1 MTIQI
6 NQKRGVIMRK
16 PIKEIE
22 NVLQDHGYSINNII
36 CEVMKT
42 FKLKTLCRQVNFQKQ
57 AGYSTAE
64 ILTLMVMLPLM
75 LLKSIHALYQSE
87 FKKVTTM
94 KKDSIYRLKNDE
106 KMTWRAL
113 LLVMSKQF
121 QRLVNP
127 TNELDDKSAFIL
139 DDTTLAKT
147 GRRIE
152 KISMV
157 FDHVAGK
164 KGSKLGF
171 KNLTLGLFDGKI
183 FKPLDFTFQAE
194 KALKKARHRKEQYK
208 KQRDP
213 KSAGAKRIRECHVS
227 KITNGLDMLKRA
239 VKQGFWAKY
248 VLVDSWFSSHEFI
261 QTVRGL
267 GKKPMHLICGVR
279 KDGRKYLYKEESL
292 DAKQLQKVLKNE
304 SQEKRCRKRNT
315 RYFEV
320 VVDYEGIGQVKLYFC
335 RFPYQK
341 KWRLFLST
349 NTSLSLLSML
359 EIYSVRWSI
368 EVFFKETKQ
377 HLKLG
382 TCQSRDF
389 DAQIAHITICY
400 ILYTLLAYFRRVNAY
415 DSLDGLFA
423 EIKDDLIEKNVA
435 ERLWALFDDLLQVVI
450 TSIAKSGL
458 VDILEFRNSLE
469 YEYLKELF
477 ENSFLSNQL
486 KNLEKTG

>member
-1 MTIQI
+1 
-6 NQKRGVIMRK
+6 MR
-16 PIKEIE
+16 
-22 NVLQDHGYSINNII
+22 
-36 CEVMKT
+36 
-42 FKLKTLCRQVNFQKQ
+42 
-57 AGYSTAE
+57 
-64 ILTLMVMLPLM
+64 
-75 LLKSIHALYQSE
+75 QSC
-87 FKKVTTM
+87 
-94 KKDSIYRLKNDE
+94 IYRLKDNE
-106 KMTWRAL
+106 KKPWRAL
-113 LLVMSKQF
+113 LLVMAKQF

-127 TNELDDKSAFIL
+127 TNVVDDKSAFIL
-139 DDTTLAKT
+139 DDTTIAKT

-152 KISMV
+152 QISMV
-157 FDHVAGK
+157 FDHVAGR

-183 FKPLDFTFQAE
+183 FRPLDFTLQAE
-194 KALKKARHRKEQYK
+194 KALKKARHRKQQFK

-213 KSAGAKRIRECHVS
+213 RSSGAKRIRECHVS

-239 VKQGFWAKY
+239 VKQGFRAKY

-261 QTVRGL
+261 ETVRGL
-267 GKKPMHLICGVR
+267 GKTPMHLICGVR
-279 KDGRKYLYKEESL
+279 KDGRKYLYKGDFL
-292 DAKQLQKVLKNE
+292 DANQLQKVLKSE
-304 SQEKRCRKRNT
+304 GQEKRCRKRNT
-315 RYFEV
+315 RYFETV
-320 VVDYEGIGQVKLYFC
+320 VNYEGIGLVKLYFC

-349 NTSLSLLSML
+349 DTSLSLLSML

-389 DAQIAHITICY
+389 DAQIAHITTCY

-415 DSLDGLFA
+415 ESLDGLFA
-423 EIKDDLIEKNVA
+423 EIKDELIEKNVA
-435 ERLWALFDDLLQVVI
+435 ERLWELFDDLLQVVI

-458 VDILEFRNSLE
+458 VDILEFRNSSE

-477 ENSFLSNQL
+477 ENSFINNQL
-486 KNLEKTG
+486 KALEKAS

>member
-1 MTIQI
+1 
-6 NQKRGVIMRK
+6 MRK

-22 NVLQDHGYSINNII
+22 NVLQNHNYPINNII

-57 AGYSTAE
+57 AGFTASE
-64 ILTLMVMLPLM
+64 ILTLMLILPLM
-75 LLKSIHALYQSE
+75 LLKSVHALYKSE
-87 FKKVTTM
+87 FQKVTTM
-94 KKDSIYRLKNDE
+94 KKDSIYRLKNNE
-106 KMTWRAL
+106 NMPWRAL
-113 LLVMSKQF
+113 LLVMAKQF

-127 TNELDDKSAFIL
+127 TNEVDDKSAFIL
-139 DDTTLAKT
+139 DDTTHAKT

-152 KISMV
+152 QMTKV

-171 KNLTLGLFDGKI
+171 KNLTFGLFDGKSLI
-183 FKPLDFTFQAE
+183 PLDFTIQVE
-194 KALKKARHRKEQYK
+194 KQLKKARHRKERFK

-213 KSAGAKRIRECHVS
+213 KSAGSKRIKECHVS

-239 VKQGFWAKY
+239 IKQGFRAKY

-261 QTVRGL
+261 QTVREL

-279 KDGRKYLYKEESL
+279 KDSRKYLYKGDSL
-292 DAKQLQKVLKNE
+292 NANELQRVLKNE
-304 SQEKRCRKRNT
+304 GHEKRCRKRNT

-349 NTSLSLLSML
+349 DTSLSLLSML
-359 EIYSVRWSI
+359 EIYSIRWSI

-377 HLKLG
+377 QLKLG

-389 DAQIAHITICY
+389 DAQIAHITTCY

-423 EIKDDLIEKNVA
+423 EIKNDLIEKNVA

-450 TSIAKSGL
+450 TIIAKSGL
-458 VDILEFRNSLE
+458 VDILEFRNSCE

-477 ENSFLSNQL
+477 DNSFLNNQL
-486 KNLEKTG
+486 KALEKAS

>member
-1 MTIQI
+1 
-6 NQKRGVIMRK
+6 MRK
-16 PIKEIE
+16 PVKEIE
-22 NVLQDHGYSINNII
+22 NVLQNHGYSINNII

-42 FKLKTLCRQVNFQKQ
+42 FKLKTLCRQVGFQKQ
-57 AGYSTAE
+57 AGYSSSE
-64 ILTLMVMLPLM
+64 ILTLMLMLPLM
-75 LLKSIHALYQSE
+75 LLKSVHALYKSE
-87 FKKVTTM
+87 FQKVTTM
-94 KKDSIYRLKNDE
+94 KQSCIYRLKNNE
-106 KMTWRAL
+106 KMPWRAL

-127 TNELDDKSAFIL
+127 TNEVADKSAFIL
-139 DDTTLAKT
+139 DDTTHAKT

-152 KISMV
+152 QMTKV

-171 KNLTLGLFDGKI
+171 KNLTLGFFDSKSLT
-183 FKPLDFTFQAE
+183 PLDFTLQVE
-194 KALKKARHRKEQYK
+194 KPLKKARHRKDRFK

-213 KSAGAKRIRECHVS
+213 KSAGAKRIQECHVS

-239 VKQGFWAKY
+239 LKQGFRAKY

-267 GKKPMHLICGVR
+267 GKIPMHLVCGVR
-279 KDGRKYLYKEESL
+279 QDKRKYLYKENSL
-292 DAKQLQKVLKNE
+292 NASELKSVLKNE
-304 SQEKRCRKRNT
+304 GNEKRCRKRNI

-320 VVDYEGIGQVKLYFC
+320 LVDYDGIGQVKLFFC

-341 KWRLFLST
+341 KFRLFLST
-349 NTSLSLLSML
+349 DISLSLLSML
-359 EIYSVRWSI
+359 EIYSIRWTI

-389 DAQIAHITICY
+389 DAQIAHITTCY
-400 ILYTLLAYFRRVNAY
+400 LLYTLLSYFRRVNDY
-415 DSLDGLFA
+415 ESLDGLFA
-423 EIKDDLIEKNVA
+423 EIRDELIEKNVA
-435 ERLWALFDDLLQVVI
+435 ERLWELFDELLQVVI
-450 TSIAKSGL
+450 SSIAKSGL
-458 VDILEFRNSLE
+458 LDILEFRNSVE

-477 ENSFLSNQL
+477 ENSFLNNQL
-486 KNLEKTG
+486 KALENAS

>member
-1 MTIQI
+1 
-6 NQKRGVIMRK
+6 MRK
-16 PIKEIE
+16 PVKEIE
-22 NVLQDHGYSINNII
+22 NVLQHHGYSINNII

-42 FKLKTLCRQVNFQKQ
+42 FKLKTLCNQVGFQKQ
-57 AGYSTAE
+57 DGYSTSE
-64 ILTLMVMLPLM
+64 ILTLMLMLPLM
-75 LLKSIHALYQSE
+75 LLKSVHALYQSD
-87 FKKVTTM
+87 FQRVTTM
-94 KKDSIYRLKNDE
+94 RQSCIYRLKDNE
-106 KMTWRAL
+106 KMPWRAL
-113 LLVMSKQF
+113 LLVMAKQF

-127 TNELDDKSAFIL
+127 TNVVDDKSAFIL
-139 DDTTLAKT
+139 DDTTIAKT

-152 KISMV
+152 QISMV
-157 FDHVAGK
+157 FDHVAGR

-183 FKPLDFTFQAE
+183 FRPLDFTLQAE
-194 KALKKARHRKEQYK
+194 KALKKARHRKQQFK

-213 KSAGAKRIRECHVS
+213 RSSGAKRIRECHVS

-239 VKQGFWAKY
+239 VKQGFRAKY

-261 QTVRGL
+261 ETVRGL
-267 GKKPMHLICGVR
+267 GKTPMHLICGVR
-279 KDGRKYLYKEESL
+279 KDGRKYLYKGDFL
-292 DAKQLQKVLKNE
+292 DANQLQKVLKSE
-304 SQEKRCRKRNT
+304 GQEKRCRKRNT
-315 RYFEV
+315 RYFETV
-320 VVDYEGIGQVKLYFC
+320 VNYEGIGLVKLYFC

-349 NTSLSLLSML
+349 DTSLSLLSML

-389 DAQIAHITICY
+389 DAQIAHITTCY

-415 DSLDGLFA
+415 ESLDGLFA
-423 EIKDDLIEKNVA
+423 EIKDELIEKNVA
-435 ERLWALFDDLLQVVI
+435 ERLWELFDDLLQVVI

-458 VDILEFRNSLE
+458 VDILEFRNSSE

-477 ENSFLSNQL
+477 ENSFINNQL
-486 KNLEKTG
+486 KSLEKAS